1 VSRAA
6 LRPHVSGH
14 KGEEKMMKLVLAG
27 SAALLIGLASA
38 SAAPIRAP
46 ALGEAI
52 DSQTTTA
59 GMMEHRTMHRGMMH
73 RRGMMMHHRGMMHRH
88 MMHRK
93 MMHRM

>member
-1 VSRAA
+1 
-6 LRPHVSGH
+6 
-14 KGEEKMMKLVLAG
+14 MMKLVLAG
-27 SAALLIGLASA
+27 SAALLLGLASA

-73 RRGMMMHHRGMMHRH
+73 QRGMMMHRRGMMPHRGMMMRRH

>member
-1 VSRAA
+1 MRRV
-6 LRPHVSGH
+6 
-14 KGEEKMMKLVLAG
+14 GEEKKKMMKLVLAG
-27 SAALLIGLASA
+27 SAALFLGLASA

-73 RRGMMMHHRGMMHRH
+73 RRGMMHHRRGMMMRHHMMRHRMHHR
-88 MMHRK
+88 

>member
-1 VSRAA
+1 
-6 LRPHVSGH
+6 
-14 KGEEKMMKLVLAG
+14 MMKLVLAG
-27 SAALLIGLASA
+27 SAAVFLGLASA

-52 DSQTTTA
+52 DAQTTNVQ
-59 GMMEHRTMHRGMMH
+59 MMEHHGMRGRMMHRGMMH
-73 RRGMMMHHRGMMHRH
+73 HRGAMMHHRGMMMRRH

>member
-1 VSRAA
+1 
-6 LRPHVSGH
+6 
-14 KGEEKMMKLVLAG
+14 MMKLVLAG
-27 SAALLIGLASA
+27 SAALMLGLGSTY
-38 SAAPIRAP
+38 AAPIRAP

-73 RRGMMMHHRGMMHRH
+73 HRGMMMHRRGMMHRRH
-88 MMHRK
+88 MMHRR

>member
-1 VSRAA
+1 
-6 LRPHVSGH
+6 
-14 KGEEKMMKLVLAG
+14 MMKLVIAG
-27 SAALLIGLASA
+27 TAALFLGLASA
-38 SAAPIRAP
+38 SAAPVRAP

-52 DSQTTTA
+52 GSQITTA

-73 RRGMMMHHRGMMHRH
+73 RRGMMMHRRGMMMRHHHMHRK

>member
-1 VSRAA
+1 
-6 LRPHVSGH
+6 
-14 KGEEKMMKLVLAG
+14 MMKLVLAG
-27 SAALLIGLASA
+27 SAALFLGLASV

-52 DSQTTTA
+52 GSQTTTA

-73 RRGMMMHHRGMMHRH
+73 RRGMMHHRGMMMRHHGMMRHHR
-88 MMHRK
+88 R